1 MYYISDEVHP
11 FIVNIHIPLNYPLD
25 FYYLMDFS
33 CSMANDLETI
43 QMLSEDIGKYVDID
57 CHHGVIITVETLGN
71 LTTDFRVGFGAFSDK
86 EALPFSWE
94 RKYVIIMLCSCCHG
108 VDRESPFC
116 VHNME
121 RTVPL
126 PRQHV
131 PFDYIHYLSLTDN
144 QTVFIVS
151 DA

>member
-1 MYYISDEVHP
+1 MLTV
-11 FIVNIHIPLNYPLD
+11 
-25 FYYLMDFS
+25 
-33 CSMANDLETI
+33 SM
-43 QMLSEDIGKYVDID
+43 V
-57 CHHGVIITVETLGN
+57 VIITVETLGN

-94 RKYVIIMLCSCCHG
+94 RKYSINMLYSCCHG

-116 VHNME
+116 VHNQD
-121 RTVPL
+121 RSVPL
-126 PRQHV
+126 ARQHV

-151 DA
+151 DAQYLVSYICC